1 MAVYRL
7 STRAALDLDEIYEYT
22 ILNFGLTQA
31 QSYLNGLHEPL
42 KTSHNSQ
49 CLVVAPVRLRRI
61 YDVTHTDLTSCSMCR
76 RSRVSSSCASC
87 MRAWMHPGIFM
98 DDDREAWYEIEQ

>member
-31 QSYLNGLHEPL
+31 QSYLNGLHERFENLAQQPML
-42 KTSHNSQ
+42 GRGASQ
-49 CLVVAPVRLRRI
+49 IAP
-61 YDVTHTDLTSCSMCR
+61 DL
-76 RSRVSSSCASC
+76 
-87 MRAWMHPGIFM
+87 
-98 DDDREAWYEIEQ
+98 